1 MQKNMQKK
9 FLEKSNFEYLSMDF
23 FKKWLKM
30 NPKHPLNPLNAFFC
44 LLSWIGNQN
53 TNISSK
59 DFIETKMKHW
69 FDEIKQDIARN
80 DCLSKKDHPENT
92 VEKKPSGEYQRILE
106 ESENWWILG

>member
-1 MQKNMQKK
+1 
-9 FLEKSNFEYLSMDF
+9 
-23 FKKWLKM
+23 M

-80 DCLSKKDHPENT
+80 FLSKKKPYRKYHWEKNRPENT
-92 VEKKPSGEYQRILE
+92 REF
-106 ESENWWILG
+106 